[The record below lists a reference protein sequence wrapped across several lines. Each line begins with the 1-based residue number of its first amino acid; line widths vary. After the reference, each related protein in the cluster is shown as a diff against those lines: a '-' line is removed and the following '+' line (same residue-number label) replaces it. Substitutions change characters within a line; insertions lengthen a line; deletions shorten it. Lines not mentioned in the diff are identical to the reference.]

1 MTGFLDELGKKL
13 AERWFTLLVLPGL
26 VYLIFVAGAVT
37 LGHSHPFDPVV
48 LRDAADRLAAR
59 PAASAPGTVALG
71 ATAVLAAAAAAGLA
85 AGVLGR
91 LAERAWSFPGH
102 RRPARLLAER
112 RRRRWREADARV
124 HRMVVAAVRAQTS
137 GPAAAGPAKEAPAT
151 TGPAKKT
158 QATTGPAKEAP
169 AAVGRPAEEAAEEA
183 AEGLAEAIS
192 ARNAIAL
199 CLPRHATWIG
209 DRLYAMDRRVH
220 DAYDLDLTGAWPR
233 LWLVIPDTARAEL
246 TAARD
251 AHAAAARLAGWAVLY
266 LSVAAVWW
274 PAVLVATVVGATAWA
289 RARATTASLADL
301 VEASVDLYGRDLAVQ
316 LGLPGDGPMSRET
329 GLAITSVLRKD
340 P

>member
-37 LGHSHPFDPVV
+37 LGHSHAFDPAV
-48 LRDAADRLAAR
+48 LRDATDRLAAR
-59 PAASAPGTVALG
+59 PAASAPGTVVLG

-85 AGVLGR
+85 AGALGR

-124 HRMVVAAVRAQTS
+124 HRMVVAAVRAQAS
-137 GPAAAGPAKEAPAT
+137 RPAA
-151 TGPAKKT
+151 
-158 QATTGPAKEAP
+158 GPAKEAP
-169 AAVGRPAEEAAEEA
+169 AAVGPAEEA

-192 ARNAIAL
+192 ARNDIAL
-199 CLPRHATWIG
+199 CLPRHPTWIG

-274 PAVLVATVVGATAWA
+274 PAVLVAMIVGATAWA

-329 GLAITSVLRKD
+329 GLAITSALRKD
-340 P
+340 PETAS

>member
-1 MTGFLDELGKKL
+1 LDGVEQFQHGLGDHVGAL
-13 AERWFTLLVLPGL
+13 A
-26 VYLIFVAGAVT
+26 
-37 LGHSHPFDPVV
+37 
-48 LRDAADRLAAR
+48 
-59 PAASAPGTVALG
+59 
-71 ATAVLAAAAAAGLA
+71 
-85 AGVLGR
+85 
-91 LAERAWSFPGH
+91 
-102 RRPARLLAER
+102 RR
-112 RRRRWREADARV
+112 
-124 HRMVVAAVRAQTS
+124 
-137 GPAAAGPAKEAPAT
+137 GAPADLL
-151 TGPAKKT
+151 
-158 QATTGPAKEAP
+158 QH
-169 AAVGRPAEEAAEEA
+169 
-183 AEGLAEAIS
+183 EG
-192 ARNAIAL
+192 ARNDIAL

-274 PAVLVATVVGATAWA
+274 PAVLVAMVVGATAWA

-329 GLAITSVLRKD
+329 GLAITSTLRKD

>member
-26 VYLIFVAGAVT
+26 VYLVFVAGAVT
-37 LGHSHPFDPVV
+37 LGHSHAFDPAV

-59 PAASAPGTVALG
+59 PAASAPGTVVLG

-124 HRMVVAAVRAQTS
+124 HRMVVAAVRAQAS
-137 GPAAAGPAKEAPAT
+137 EPAAAK
-151 TGPAKKT
+151 PAKK
-158 QATTGPAKEAP
+158 ARVATGPAKEAP
-169 AAVGRPAEEAAEEA
+169 AAVGRPAEEAAE
-183 AEGLAEAIS
+183 GLAEAIS
-192 ARNAIAL
+192 ARNDIAL

-274 PAVLVATVVGATAWA
+274 PAVLVAMVVGATAWA

-329 GLAITSVLRKD
+329 GLAITSTLRKD